1 MARRVVLHI
10 GAMKSGTS
18 FVQNVATA
26 NREALLEQGVLFAG
40 TRWRDQVDAVRDVA
54 QRSGRHLAPDGPWNT
69 LVREIAAWDGTALI
83 SMEFLAARTPEEIAF
98 ICSSFGDAE
107 VSVILTAR
115 DLGRTV
121 PAMWL
126 ESTQN
131 GATETWEEFLDQVRR
146 AEGRAG
152 RDFHRHQDLPA
163 LAQRWSAVVG
173 RDNFTIITVPQPGAS
188 PRVLWERF
196 ASVLGIDGSQADL
209 EVRANLGLGLAS
221 ALVLRRFNEKYLA
234 AGGEGKPG
242 DPGRDYQRL
251 VKHRLAKSGLVHREG
266 EPKLGF
272 DTRWGRRMGA
282 QQIEALRVAGY
293 RVVGD
298 LDELTPQRVVGV
310 QPKQVS
316 GQDQLEAALDGLLFL
331 VGDLTERSAR
341 RRARQQS

>member
-18 FVQNVATA
+18 FIQNVASA

-40 TRWRDQVDAVRDVA
+40 TRWRDQVEAVRDVA
-54 QRSGRHLAPDGPWNT
+54 QSSGQGLAEDGPWNT
-69 LVREIAAWDGTALI
+69 LVREIAAWDQTALI
-83 SMEFLAARTPEEIAF
+83 SMEFLAARTPEEIAL

-107 VSVILTAR
+107 ITVIVTAR

-131 GATETWEEFLDQVRR
+131 GAIETWEEFLDQVRR

-163 LAQRWSAVVG
+163 LAERWSAVVG
-173 RDNFTIITVPQPGAS
+173 KDNFVIVTVPQPGAS

-196 ASVLGIDGSQADL
+196 TSVLGIDGSQADL

-234 AGGEGKPG
+234 TQGKATPG
-242 DPGRDYQRL
+242 DPGRDYLRL
-251 VKHRLAKSGLVHREG
+251 VKHRLAKGGLVHREG

-272 DTRWGRRMGA
+272 DTRWGRKMGE
-282 QQIEALRVAGY
+282 QQIKALRAAGY

-298 LDELTPQRVVGV
+298 LDELIPQRVAGV

-331 VGDLTERSAR
+331 VGDLSERSAR
-341 RRARQQS
+341 RRGRQQS